1 MIKSKYILSFLLLIN
16 NSIGFIFPV
25 KYNSIVCKTPQINN
39 IMLIMHNMHMK
50 NNDNNDKINTSKIY
64 KIVFSNEDED
74 EYEYELEQLYKPK
87 YMFGLSEFNL
97 IFIRIFVYYIITIY
111 FIALIIQKNN

>member
-25 KYNSIVCKTPQINN
+25 KYNSIVCRTPQINN
-39 IMLIMHNMHMK
+39 MHNMHIMHMK
-50 NNDNNDKINTSKIY
+50 NNDNNDKNTSKIY
-64 KIVFSNEDED
+64 KIVFSNED
-74 EYEYELEQLYKPK
+74 ELEQLYKPK

-97 IFIRIFVYYIITIY
+97 IFIRIIVYYIITIY

>member
-25 KYNSIVCKTPQINN
+25 KYNSIVCRTPQINN
-39 IMLIMHNMHMK
+39 MHIMHMK
-50 NNDNNDKINTSKIY
+50 NNDNNDKNTSKIY
-64 KIVFSNEDED
+64 KIVFSNED
-74 EYEYELEQLYKPK
+74 ELEQLYKPK

-97 IFIRIFVYYIITIY
+97 IFIRIIVYYIITIY

>member
-25 KYNSIVCKTPQINN
+25 KYNSIICRTPQINN
-39 IMLIMHNMHMK
+39 NMLMK
-50 NNDNNDKINTSKIY
+50 NNDNDKNTSKIY

-74 EYEYELEQLYKPK
+74 ELEQLYKPK
-87 YMFGLSEFNL
+87 YIFGLSEFNL
-97 IFIRIFVYYIITIY
+97 IFIRIIVYYIITIY

>member
-25 KYNSIVCKTPQINN
+25 KYNSIVCRTPQINN
-39 IMLIMHNMHMK
+39 MHNMHIMHMK
-50 NNDNNDKINTSKIY
+50 NNDNDNKNTSKIY

-74 EYEYELEQLYKPK
+74 ELEQLYKPK

-97 IFIRIFVYYIITIY
+97 IFIRIIVYYIITIY

>member
-1 MIKSKYILSFLLLIN
+1 MIMIKSKYILSFLLLIN

-39 IMLIMHNMHMK
+39 NMLIMHNMHMK
-50 NNDNNDKINTSKIY
+50 NNDNNDNKNTSKIY
-64 KIVFSNEDED
+64 KIVFSNED
-74 EYEYELEQLYKPK
+74 ELEQLYKPK

-97 IFIRIFVYYIITIY
+97 IFIRIIVYYIITIY
-111 FIALIIQKNN
+111 FIVLIIQKNK

>member
-25 KYNSIVCKTPQINN
+25 KYNSIVCRTPQINN
-39 IMLIMHNMHMK
+39 MHNMHMK
-50 NNDNNDKINTSKIY
+50 NNDNNDKKNTSKIY

-74 EYEYELEQLYKPK
+74 ELEQLYKPK

-97 IFIRIFVYYIITIY
+97 IFIRIIVYYIITIY

>member
-25 KYNSIVCKTPQINN
+25 KYNSIVCRTPQINN
-39 IMLIMHNMHMK
+39 NMHIMHIMHMK
-50 NNDNNDKINTSKIY
+50 NNDNEKNTSKIY

-74 EYEYELEQLYKPK
+74 ELEQLYKPK

>member
-25 KYNSIVCKTPQINN
+25 KYNSIVCRTPQINN
-39 IMLIMHNMHMK
+39 MHNMHMK
-50 NNDNNDKINTSKIY
+50 NNDNNDKKNTSKIY
-64 KIVFSNEDED
+64 KIVFSNED
-74 EYEYELEQLYKPK
+74 ELEQLYKPK

-97 IFIRIFVYYIITIY
+97 IFIRIIVYYIITIY

>member
-1 MIKSKYILSFLLLIN
+1 MIMIKSKYILSFLLLIN

-39 IMLIMHNMHMK
+39 NMLIMHNMHMK
-50 NNDNNDKINTSKIY
+50 NNDNDNDKKNTSKIY
-64 KIVFSNEDED
+64 KIVFSNED
-74 EYEYELEQLYKPK
+74 ELEQLYKPK

-97 IFIRIFVYYIITIY
+97 IFIRIIVYYIITIY
-111 FIALIIQKNN
+111 FIVLIIQKNK

>member
-25 KYNSIVCKTPQINN
+25 KYNSIVCRTPQINN
-39 IMLIMHNMHMK
+39 MHNMHIMHMK
-50 NNDNNDKINTSKIY
+50 NNDNNDNKNTSKIY

-74 EYEYELEQLYKPK
+74 EDELEQLYKPK

-97 IFIRIFVYYIITIY
+97 IFIRIIVYYIITIY
-111 FIALIIQKNN
+111 FIVLIIQKNN

>member
-25 KYNSIVCKTPQINN
+25 KYNSIVCKTLQINN
-39 IMLIMHNMHMK
+39 NMLIMHNMHMK
-50 NNDNNDKINTSKIY
+50 NNDNNDNKNTSKIY

-74 EYEYELEQLYKPK
+74 ELEQLYKPK

-97 IFIRIFVYYIITIY
+97 IFIRIIVYYIITIY

>member
-1 MIKSKYILSFLLLIN
+1 
-16 NSIGFIFPV
+16 
-25 KYNSIVCKTPQINN
+25 
-39 IMLIMHNMHMK
+39 MK
-50 NNDNNDKINTSKIY
+50 NNDNDKNTSKIY

-74 EYEYELEQLYKPK
+74 ELEQLYKPK

-97 IFIRIFVYYIITIY
+97 IFIRIIVYYIITIY

>member
-25 KYNSIVCKTPQINN
+25 KYNSIVCRTPQINN
-39 IMLIMHNMHMK
+39 MHNMHIMHMK
-50 NNDNNDKINTSKIY
+50 NNDNNDKNTSKIY
-64 KIVFSNEDED
+64 KIVFSNDEED
-74 EYEYELEQLYKPK
+74 ELEQLYKPK

-97 IFIRIFVYYIITIY
+97 IFIRIIVYYIITIY
-111 FIALIIQKNN
+111 FIVLIIQKNN

>member
-1 MIKSKYILSFLLLIN
+1 
-16 NSIGFIFPV
+16 
-25 KYNSIVCKTPQINN
+25 
-39 IMLIMHNMHMK
+39 MK
-50 NNDNNDKINTSKIY
+50 NNDNDKNTSKIY
-64 KIVFSNEDED
+64 KIVFSNED
-74 EYEYELEQLYKPK
+74 ELEQLYKPK

>member
-1 MIKSKYILSFLLLIN
+1 
-16 NSIGFIFPV
+16 
-25 KYNSIVCKTPQINN
+25 
-39 IMLIMHNMHMK
+39 MLMK
-50 NNDNNDKINTSKIY
+50 NNDNDKNTSKIY
-64 KIVFSNEDED
+64 KIVFSNED
-74 EYEYELEQLYKPK
+74 ELEQLYKPK

>member
-25 KYNSIVCKTPQINN
+25 KYNSIVCRTPQINN
-39 IMLIMHNMHMK
+39 NMHNMHMK
-50 NNDNNDKINTSKIY
+50 NNDNEKNTSKIY
-64 KIVFSNEDED
+64 KIVFSNED
-74 EYEYELEQLYKPK
+74 ELEQLYKPK

-97 IFIRIFVYYIITIY
+97 IFIRIIVYYIITIY

>member
-25 KYNSIVCKTPQINN
+25 KYNSIICRTPQINN
-39 IMLIMHNMHMK
+39 NMLIMHNMHIMHMK
-50 NNDNNDKINTSKIY
+50 NNNNDKNTSKIY

-74 EYEYELEQLYKPK
+74 ELEQLYKPK
-87 YMFGLSEFNL
+87 YMFGLSELNL
-97 IFIRIFVYYIITIY
+97 IFIRIYVYYIITIY